1 MVSPSSESQSEKDS
15 VQRILDAAQFL
26 FAKHGFD
33 AVSVNAIAAMAGVS
47 KANVFHHFTSKREL
61 HLAVMQSA
69 NQKFGATLN
78 KLGHEGADVVANLE
92 NYAKAH
98 LGSILENEQL
108 SRLVLRD
115 VLENAPEHSREL
127 AGKIFGNN
135 FARLVG
141 LLRNSQESG
150 ALKTE
155 LDPAMIAVMLIGAN
169 VFFFEAREV
178 LRHFT
183 DVNFVDK
190 PEQYSHMLVDI
201 LLNGIL
207 PVDGSKKIEG

>member
-1 MVSPSSESQSEKDS
+1 MDS
-15 VQRILDAAQFL
+15 VQRILDAAESL

-33 AVSVNAIAAMAGVS
+33 AVSVNDIAAMAEVS
-47 KANVFHHFTSKREL
+47 KANVFHHFASKRDL
-61 HLAVMQSA
+61 HLAVIQSA
-69 NQKFGATLN
+69 NLKFGEVIN
-78 KLGHEGADVVANLE
+78 ELGHEGADVVPNLE

-98 LGSILENEQL
+98 LGSMLENAQL

-127 AGKIFGNN
+127 AEKIFGNN
-135 FARLVG
+135 FARLVS
-141 LLRNSQESG
+141 LLRMSQQSG
-150 ALKTE
+150 ALRKE

-169 VFFFEAREV
+169 VFFFEARDV

-183 DVNFVDK
+183 DVDFVDK

-207 PVDGSKKIEG
+207 PAEGGKNNEKN